1 MYELGDRLSEKLM
14 EQKAEMTAKLG
25 NWSCVLR
32 ELRIVDQNFEL
43 DLESMLDSVKDMGI
57 RDVWL
62 LDRSIEDTRT
72 CYAVSHLKNHQKW
85 RQNLYKIWI
94 L

>member
-72 CYAVSHLKNHQKW
+72 CYAVSHRTVGKMTTF
-85 RQNLYKIWI
+85 
-94 L
+94 